1 LIRRGGYGRTGLAPT
16 SSSAIE
22 TDLTATATPARPTL
36 LKRMRNAFGDFKG
49 GVERG
54 IERFIASKSLVATS
68 EIIPNEAFPWTGQVE
83 ASWRTIRAELE
94 GVIGD
99 RTALPNMQD
108 ISPTQYG
115 IVRDKVWK
123 VFAFNTYGAWSQENC
138 RACPETAKLLRSIPD
153 LKVAFF
159 SVLEPGAHISAHR
172 GAYKGLVRAHL
183 GLIVPEPNADVRM
196 AVGKEMIHWREGE
209 LVLFDDTYRHEVW
222 NDTDGVRVVLLFD
235 VERPFPPMIR
245 ALNRTV
251 LGAFRLA
258 PFVTGAVKK
267 LNAWERDHYKKAA

>member
-1 LIRRGGYGRTGLAPT
+1 M
-16 SSSAIE
+16 
-22 TDLTATATPARPTL
+22 TATAPAARPSA

-54 IERFIASKSLVATS
+54 LERWIASKSLVETS
-68 EIIPNEAFPWTGQVE
+68 EIIPNAAFAWTG
-83 ASWRTIRAELE
+83 ELE
-94 GVIGD
+94 ANWRAIRTELDGVLGA
-99 RTALPNMQD
+99 RAAFPNMQD

-115 IVRDKVWK
+115 IVREKVWK
-123 VFAFNTYGAWSQENC
+123 VFAFNTYGVWSEENC
-138 RACPETAKLLRSIPD
+138 RACPETARMLRAIPD
-153 LKVAFF
+153 LEIAFF
-159 SVLEPGAHISAHR
+159 SVLEPGAHITAHR

-235 VERPFPPMIR
+235 VARPFPPAMT
-245 ALNRTV
+245 ALNKTV
-251 LGAFRLA
+251 LRLFRLA

-267 LNAWERDHYKKAA
+267 LNAWERDHYKTAA